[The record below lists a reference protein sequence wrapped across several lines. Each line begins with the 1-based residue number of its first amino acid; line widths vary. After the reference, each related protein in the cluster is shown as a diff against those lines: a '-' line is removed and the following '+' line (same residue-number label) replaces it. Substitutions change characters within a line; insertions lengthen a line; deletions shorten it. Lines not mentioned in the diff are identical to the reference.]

1 MRSAGPAQ
9 VAGRGLVPQ
18 APLGWTILSK
28 RLATQPWVEP
38 TDVADVGAMHARV
51 PKPEGVETTPLQGGR
66 DGGEAEGGLLS
77 DGGAAAEKDES
88 ESGGVSGPGGE
99 AEGESDA
106 MPVEFVGEAE
116 GTMIGKAVKRQKYM
130 APHDLKLSQA
140 FKMRGMSQKNMAFL
154 AAIRVCWGDRVRYS
168 REKLFERVAD
178 ESLLSKDP
186 LLAISVSWDNN
197 DTDPHAALGT
207 AEHLSQISAC
217 AHQATKQGLPTLGL
231 ESLWKKIK
239 NVTLASLKKGARV
252 DEHDSVIDGWNC
264 LLLGILG
271 NSPRCLSEDGEE
283 QSCLEIKIQDKH
295 TAPECKVASRNLFL
309 EAGSTK
315 RLADNE
321 AALER
326 IQRSCHAG
334 VVWEVVDGRWRST
347 VSRRVL
353 VEGDEETYR
362 IMVQLKKGN
371 PEKYKWMVPH
381 PGGWH
386 IMLHV
391 TKALMTRYYRAGIE
405 VVAKALGGD
414 DVHAAASSKYRRS
427 HHLLTVTNEVLW
439 WILIER
445 YLATNQKEA
454 GEEPT
459 GAAPPAQPVDTQG
472 DVVPW
477 LKEQVKEHNTLRLWA
492 TFLLDDYPTYLMFR
506 TGGRTANY
514 KLCVAAFRKMAPLF
528 AATGKNRY
536 QQLSSWHLLTLA
548 RMTDPDLEAVAS
560 LFSSQFN
567 TKNYRNFNNVF
578 LDEMQE
584 MMNRVVKQNLG
595 RITQAYMT
603 RLPLICDSRPAA
615 VDDVDASLYPSYKER
630 DVRRAVI
637 SARVGPIRKAKAV
650 LEGSFA
656 FSDEGKDQMRS
667 LGGAVTTARKAEA
680 MLNANEIA
688 ERKFDAVL
696 KYEALGDKIGG
707 TKPST
712 SKIPFFPPE
721 NTSLKASTAPTSTA
735 VARKD
740 FRDMTLLAT
749 EFWKIIKSAVME
761 GGLTEEERNEIMAS
775 FGVVLP
781 MALSRSGDGGAY
793 TINKAA
799 WANWAFD
806 TFCPDAI
813 QEEAFYNFDG
823 FAYDWATDLHRSP
836 PVGECQK
843 GASAPGPLSR
853 SDILRPDKL
862 WARGCRWRQ
871 TICGSVWIRQP
882 RGGATHQG
890 RYAAQAS

>member
-1 MRSAGPAQ
+1 MCGSLKAWADEECRTCKAGDKRRPRSPSSPGMDHP
-9 VAGRGLVPQ
+9 
-18 APLGWTILSK
+18 SK
-28 RLATQPWVEP
+28 RQATQPRVES
-38 TDVADVGAMHARV
+38 TDVADAGAMHARV
-51 PKPEGVETTPLQGGR
+51 PTPEGLETTPLQGGR
-66 DGGEAEGGLLS
+66 DGVEAEGGLLS
-77 DGGAAAEKDES
+77 GGGAATEKDES
-88 ESGGVSGPGGE
+88 DSGGRSGPGVE
-99 AEGESDA
+99 PEEEGDA
-106 MPVEFVGEAE
+106 MTVEFGGEAE
-116 GTMIGKAVKRQKYM
+116 GTMIGKAVKKQKYM

-140 FKMRGMSQKNMAFL
+140 FKMRGMSQKNMSFL
-154 AAIRVCWGDRVRYS
+154 AAIRLCWGDRVRYG
-168 REKLFERVAD
+168 REKLFERIAD
-178 ESLLSKDP
+178 ESLLSEDP
-186 LLAISVSWDNN
+186 RLALSVSWDNN
-197 DTDPHAALGT
+197 DTDPHAALGS
-207 AEHLSQISAC
+207 AEHLSQIGAC
-217 AHQATKQGLPTLGL
+217 AHQVTKYGLPTLGL

-239 NVTLASLKKGARV
+239 DVTLARLKKGGRW
-252 DEHDSVIDGWNC
+252 DEHDSVIAGWNR
-264 LLLGILG
+264 LLFGILG
-271 NSPRCLSEDGEE
+271 NSPRYLSEDGEE

-295 TAPECKVASRNLFL
+295 TAQECKVASRNLFL

-321 AALER
+321 AALDR

-347 VSRRVL
+347 VGRRVL

-391 TKALMTRYYRAGIE
+391 TKALMARYYGAGIE

-414 DVHAAASSKYRRS
+414 DVHAAAGSKYRRS
-427 HHLLTVTNEVLW
+427 HHLLTVMYEALW
-439 WILIER
+439 WVVIER
-445 YLATNQKEA
+445 YVAAKKKEA
-454 GEEPT
+454 GEGPP
-459 GAAPPAQPVDTQG
+459 GAAPPAPPVDIEG

-477 LKEQVKEHNTLRLWA
+477 LKEQAKEHKTLRLWA
-492 TFLLDDYPTYLMFR
+492 TFMLDDYPTYLMFR

-514 KLCVAAFRKMAPLF
+514 KLCVAAFRKIAPLF

-536 QQLSSWHLLTLA
+536 QQLASWHLLTLA
-548 RMTDPDLEAVAS
+548 RMTDSDLEAVAT

-603 RLPLICDSRPAA
+603 RLPLICDSRRAA
-615 VDDVDASLYPSYKER
+615 VDEVDASLYPSYKER
-630 DVRRAVI
+630 DVRRAVVR
-637 SARVGPIRKAKAV
+637 ARVGPIRKAKRV
-650 LEGSFA
+650 LADSLA
-656 FSDEGKDQMRS
+656 FSEEGKDQLRS

-688 ERKFDAVL
+688 EQKFDAVL

-712 SKIPFFPPE
+712 SKIPFFAPE
-721 NTSLKASTAPTSTA
+721 NTTLKASTAPTSTV

-749 EFWKIIKSAVME
+749 EFWKVIKAAVME
-761 GGLTEEERNEIMAS
+761 GGLTDEERTEIMGS
-775 FGVVLP
+775 IGVVLP

-799 WANWAFD
+799 GANWAFD

-813 QEEAFYNFDG
+813 QEEAFYSFDG

-836 PVGECQK
+836 PVGKCQK
-843 GASAPGPLSR
+843 GAVAYLDHYR
-853 SDILRPDKL
+853 D
-862 WARGCRWRQ
+862 Q
-871 TICGSVWIRQP
+871 V
-882 RGGATHQG
+882 
-890 RYAAQAS
+890 